1 MIEVSI
7 QDQAWV
13 AALPDAAALAR
24 VAAEA
29 TLIKVAGPRPG
40 DVAILLADDAAI
52 RVMNA
57 RFRGQD
63 RATNVLSFPA
73 GPGSRGHAGDV
84 ALAHGVCVA
93 EALAQGK
100 PLARHLQH
108 LIVHG
113 VLHLHGYDHEDDAK
127 ALVMEGLER
136 RILADLGAPD
146 PYTAEQ
152 DAEAGHV

>member
-13 AALPDAAALAR
+13 AALPDAAALAKA
-24 VAAEA
+24 AAEA
-29 TLIKVAGPRPG
+29 ALVEVGGSRPG

-52 RVMNA
+52 RSLNA

-63 RATNVLSFPA
+63 QATNVLSFPA
-73 GPGSRGHAGDV
+73 GPGARGHAGDI

-93 EALAQGK
+93 EAGAQGK
-100 PLARHLQH
+100 PLAHHLRH

-113 VLHLHGYDHEDDAK
+113 MLHLYGFDHGDDAE

-136 RILADLGAPD
+136 RILAGLGVTD
-146 PYTAEQ
+146 PYAAEQ

>member
-7 QDQAWV
+7 QDQAWI
-13 AALPDAAALAR
+13 ATLPDAVALAKATAEAALAE
-24 VAAEA
+24 VG
-29 TLIKVAGPRPG
+29 GPRPV

-52 RVMNA
+52 RALNA

-73 GPGSRGHAGDV
+73 GPDAPGHAGDI

-93 EALAQGK
+93 EAGAQGK
-100 PLARHLQH
+100 PLAHHLRH

-113 VLHLHGYDHEDDAK
+113 VLHLCGFDHEDDAE

-136 RILADLGAPD
+136 RILAELGVTD
-146 PYTAEQ
+146 PYAAEQ

>member
-13 AALPDAAALAR
+13 AALPDAAALAKA
-24 VAAEA
+24 AAEA
-29 TLIKVAGPRPG
+29 ALVEIGGSRPG

-52 RVMNA
+52 RSLNA

-63 RATNVLSFPA
+63 QATNVLSFPA
-73 GPGSRGHAGDV
+73 GPGPQGHAGDI
-84 ALAHGVCVA
+84 ALAREVCVA
-93 EALAQGK
+93 EAAAQGK
-100 PLARHLQH
+100 PLAHHLRH

-113 VLHLHGYDHEDDAK
+113 MLHHYGFDHGDDAE

-136 RILADLGAPD
+136 RILAGLGVTD
-146 PYTAEQ
+146 PYAAEQ

>member
-13 AALPDAAALAR
+13 AALPDAAALAKA
-24 VAAEA
+24 AAEA
-29 TLIKVAGPRPG
+29 ALVEVGGSRPG

-52 RVMNA
+52 RSLNA

-63 RATNVLSFPA
+63 QATNVLSFPA
-73 GPGSRGHAGDV
+73 GPGAQGHAGDI
-84 ALAHGVCVA
+84 ALAREVCVA
-93 EALAQGK
+93 EAAAQGK
-100 PLARHLQH
+100 PLAHHLRH

-113 VLHLHGYDHEDDAK
+113 MLHLYGFDHEDAAE

-136 RILADLGAPD
+136 RILAGLGVTD
-146 PYTAEQ
+146 PYAAEQ